1 MNAKELSQVVANYFL
16 LIFASA
22 EDTRILYSVF
32 HMAAWNRCIR
42 QSLLIKLNFTNLHS
56 NQIKISAF
64 LDALLLF
71 ACHSSFTKFKMC
83 CSLWFFDI
91 DTLTVRAG
99 ATIATFGARLAQ
111 WWEHSPPTS
120 VTQVRI
126 PAWTPYVGW
135 VCCWFSPLLREV
147 FLRAL
152 RFFPLLKNQHFLIL
166 TRPGTHGHVSKS
178 FWGLLSVQL

>member
-1 MNAKELSQVVANYFL
+1 MNAKELTQVVANYVL

-56 NQIKISAF
+56 KKIKISAF
-64 LDALLLF
+64 LGALLLF
-71 ACHSSFTKFKMC
+71 PCYSRFTKFKMC
-83 CSLWFFDI
+83 CSLWFFNI
-91 DTLTVRAG
+91 DTLAVWAG

-111 WWEHSPPTS
+111 WWEHLPPTS
-120 VTQVRI
+120 VTRVRI
-126 PAWTPYVGW
+126 PASTLYVDW

-147 FLRAL
+147 FLL
-152 RFFPLLKNQHFLIL
+152 ENQHFLIL
-166 TRPGTHGHVSKS
+166 IRPGTHGHVLKS